1 MVLAWSIVGEQQ
13 ECEGREIGKGKMD
26 SIDDCAKACREHAS
40 MFVFGTN
47 DFGVD
52 RCDLTG
58 CNCLCETGARSDGT
72 CDTADHRGYRLYKF
86 STSGNI
92 HV

>member
-1 MVLAWSIVGEQQ
+1 
-13 ECEGREIGKGKMD
+13 MD
-26 SIDDCAKACREHAS
+26 SIDDCAKACTEHAS

-52 RCDLTG
+52 RCDMTG
-58 CNCLCETGARSDGT
+58 CNCLCETAARSDGT
-72 CDTADHRGYRLYKF
+72 CNTADHRGYRLYKF

-92 HV
+92 HVWLTNISENIW